1 MKNRELYTIIVF
13 IIIASLDNAALALIP
28 AIIPSIAKGVG
39 VSEEMAGIISF
50 AVAIVTFITAITSFF
65 WGYWG
70 DKYSRKKLLIYG
82 TIIWVIFIFLTA
94 FARNFTQLFI
104 YQMLSGVGLGC
115 IASVGFSIVIDFIS
129 PRRRGFFFSL
139 WGLSQGIGSAMGYT
153 LAVIC
158 NVQFGWNSAFL
169 ILSGIA
175 AGFIVAY
182 FFTVEPKRGAT
193 EEELQ
198 DLFKSKR
205 SYEYRIRRE
214 DLRYIL
220 RIQTNKYL
228 ILQGLFAQVAWG
240 GLTLLPTVLILKLLA
255 SGVSEGPASVIGPFI
270 AAAFQIG
277 IVFSIFWGIQSDKY
291 QKKTLK
297 ARALISA
304 AGYLVS
310 IPLLVAM
317 VLVPIEFTGIP
328 NTDNL
333 VTIIGY
339 TFTLFFTNPLFL
351 LGFLLALCSAIFV
364 SAEIP
369 NFHALI
375 GDVNLPEHR
384 GTIYGFSHF
393 ISGIG
398 RSVGL
403 VLLPGLQL
411 LLSSENWYTSP
422 TGHSFL
428 IGITLDMSWILA
440 FIFLLL
446 FFIPTSLCYILSAR
460 TAPKDIMKV
469 KEILS
474 SRAKEEQLKMRQ

>member
-28 AIIPSIAKGVG
+28 AIIPSIAEGVG

-50 AVAIVTFITAITSFF
+50 AVAAVTFITAITSFL

-70 DKYSRKKLLIYG
+70 DKYNRKKLLIYG

-94 FARNFTQLFI
+94 FARNFTQLI
-104 YQMLSGVGLGC
+104 ICQLLSGVGLGC
-115 IASVGFSIVIDFIS
+115 IASVGFSIVTDFIS
-129 PRRRGFFFSL
+129 PRRRSFFFSL
-139 WGLSQGIGSAMGYT
+139 WGLSQGLGSAMGYT

-182 FFTVEPKRGAT
+182 FFTVEPERGAT

-198 DLFKSKR
+198 DFFKSNM
-205 SYEYRIRRE
+205 SYEYRIRWD

-228 ILQGLFAQVAWG
+228 ILQGFFAQITWG
-240 GLTLLPTVLILKLLA
+240 GLTLLPTVFILKLLA
-255 SGVSEGPASVIGPFI
+255 NGVSEGPASVIGPFI
-270 AAAFQIG
+270 ASAFQIG
-277 IVFSIFWGIQSDKY
+277 IIFSIFWGKQSDKY
-291 QKKTLK
+291 QRKSLK

-304 AGYLVS
+304 AGYIISL
-310 IPLLVAM
+310 PLLVAM
-317 VLVPIEFTGIP
+317 VLVPIQFAEVP

-333 VTIIGY
+333 LTIIGY
-339 TFTLFFTNPLFL
+339 IFTNFFTNPLFL
-351 LGFLLALCSAIFV
+351 LVFLLALSAAFFV
-364 SAEIP
+364 SAEIG

-384 GTIYGFSHF
+384 GTMFGFSHF

-398 RSVGL
+398 RSTGL
-403 VLLPGLQL
+403 VLLPGMQL
-411 LLSSENWYTSP
+411 LLY
-422 TGHSFL
+422 SFL
-428 IGITLDMSWILA
+428 IGITLEMSWILA
-440 FIFLLL
+440 FIIILL
-446 FFIPTSLCYILSAR
+446 FLIPTGICYILAAR
-460 TAPKDIMKV
+460 TTPNDIMKV

-474 SRAKEEQLKMRQ
+474 IRAKKAQ